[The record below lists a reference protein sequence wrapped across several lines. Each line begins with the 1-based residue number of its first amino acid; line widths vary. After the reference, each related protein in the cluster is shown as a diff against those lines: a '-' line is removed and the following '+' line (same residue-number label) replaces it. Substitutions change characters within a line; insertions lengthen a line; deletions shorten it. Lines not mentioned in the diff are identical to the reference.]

1 MKKWRISLIATVV
14 AVAMCVISDRFLG
27 TAYTG
32 NTYFQP
38 FPHLLIMA
46 LIFCDFLFHYL
57 YRQERARVSVPP
69 KGKTLLDRVLIFLMV
84 TMAFTMVGFMVEYFG
99 K

>member
-1 MKKWRISLIATVV
+1 MENIPDCYGGGSCDVRYIGSV
-14 AVAMCVISDRFLG
+14 LG
-27 TAYTG
+27 DGLYRQ
-32 NTYFQP
+32 YV